1 MSSVYDE
8 IPISPIDPRA
18 LRDACG
24 SFATGVTVVTTRTR
38 EGDHG
43 MTVSAFMSV
52 SLDPPLICVSLGRRS
67 KMAGKMRDSR
77 RFAVNILE
85 EKMQAL
91 ALHFAGRPDE
101 KLTDLF
107 EERRGLPVL
116 RDAAALLV
124 ADVVEEIEAG
134 DHILLLGQVRYL
146 ERDPEAA
153 PLVYHVGQFG
163 GLAAHPTR

>member
-1 MSSVYDE
+1 MYDE
-8 IPISPIDPRA
+8 IPMNSIDTRA

-38 EGDHG
+38 DGNHG

-52 SLDPPLICVSLGRRS
+52 SLDPPLICVSLDRRS
-67 KMAGKMRDSR
+67 KMVSKMRDSR
-77 RFAVNILE
+77 RYAVNILGQN
-85 EKMQAL
+85 MRSH
-91 ALHFAGRPDE
+91 ALHFAGRSDGE
-101 KLTDLF
+101 LTDLF
-107 EERRGLPVL
+107 EERYGMPVL
-116 RDAAALLV
+116 RNTAALLL

-163 GLAAHPTR
+163 GLVPHPAR